1 MVGMCI
7 VCERNREGG
16 RGELCHECAAK
27 VSPADDS
34 VIREHIWSTVTDAA
48 AWLVDGFGRAHEI
61 GERSSIGRDL
71 DGQLIVLSKSM
82 SREHAELRR
91 SHGRWS
97 VRDRGSTNGTCVD
110 GVRVEGAVPLPP
122 RALLAFGDMRF
133 WFCDTITQRPCQ
145 HESLVTVEISEL
157 VRFCIKHANGELQ
170 LIVPNRN
177 TTTPGEIL
185 WRTNE
190 TAAFAQRELPVL
202 EFQLMRLLCMR
213 AIAEV
218 GSPAAVRGT
227 IPTPQLARELPFQGT
242 YPDDE
247 NVRKLVQRLRSTLV
261 ELGAD
266 NILRTAPGRGYYLA
280 CEVSR

>member
-1 MVGMCI
+1 MCI
-7 VCERNREGG
+7 RCQRSREGG
-16 RGELCHECAAK
+16 RGELCHECAAQAA
-27 VSPADDS
+27 PPDDS

-61 GERSSIGRDL
+61 SERSSIGRDP
-71 DGQLIVLSKSM
+71 DGQLIVLSKSV

-91 SHGRWS
+91 SHGTWS
-97 VRDRGSTNGTCVD
+97 IRDRGSTNGTFVD
-110 GVRVEGAVPLPP
+110 GVRVEGAVPLPS

-133 WFCDTITQRPCQ
+133 WFCDTITQQRCQ
-145 HESLVTVEISEL
+145 HESLITEDIPEL
-157 VRFCIKHANGELQ
+157 VRFCINHANGQLH

-177 TTTPGEIL
+177 STTPGEIL

-190 TAAFAQRELPVL
+190 AATFAQRELPVL
-202 EFQLMRLLCMR
+202 EFQMMRLLCMR
-213 AIAEV
+213 AIAEA

-227 IPTPQLARELPFQGT
+227 IPTSQLARDLPFQGT
-242 YPDDE
+242 YPDEE

-266 NILRTAPGRGYYLA
+266 NTLRTAPGRGYYLA